1 MRRLLENLG
10 FLLLINLISKPLW
23 LLAEQ
28 EVQDR
33 LGHATWGTFAAL
45 LSLGFLLR
53 PVGELGIAQYTI
65 KTIAGEQRYYNSL
78 FGRALLLKL
87 WLNVLYLGVT
97 VGVGWL
103 LGYRGEWLLIL
114 TLVALF
120 YVVLNFLEQFRAGL
134 QAFQQFKTDGIASIT
149 DKTLM
154 MLILLLMFSGGWL
167 TLRGFA
173 VASLLTM
180 LLSMLAFGAVVFIK
194 FGLPTLKLSR
204 LRTAHLLRK
213 SWPFA
218 LMVVLFGTNERVNQ
232 LMLERLGSGYE
243 NGLYVAAYRWI
254 AAIQMYLWTILPVFY
269 AKFAANLRHP
279 VATRQNLFKTGQAL
293 VYLPLLFAFGFIW
306 FYGDKLFFLFDNSGP
321 EVIAEMTLNLRILAG
336 FMWFN
341 AAFTI
346 FSTYLTATGHER
358 FVSVLLIVVIA
369 LSVIANFIFI
379 PIYGAVAASWAMTG
393 AFGVL
398 SLGYVIGFVRLTELR
413 VPWLLLGKHLLITA
427 VFLTDFWWL
436 HSTGL
441 HWLAVCGINAGL
453 LIGSA
458 LALKLV
464 DWRAA
469 VD

>member
-1 MRRLLENLG
+1 MRRLIENLG

-65 KTIAGEQRYYNSL
+65 KTIAGEHRYYRSL

-87 WLNVLYLGVT
+87 WLNMLYMGVT
-97 VGVGWL
+97 IGVGYA
-103 LGYRGEWLLIL
+103 LGYRGEWLIIL
-114 TLVALF
+114 SLVGVF
-120 YVVLNFLEQFRAGL
+120 YVCLNYLEQFRAGL
-134 QAFQQFKTDGIASIT
+134 QAFQKFKLDGLASIT

-154 MLILLLMFSGGWL
+154 MLVLLLFFYGGWL
-167 TLRGFA
+167 TMQRFV
-173 VASLLTM
+173 VATVLT
-180 LLSMLAFGAVVFIK
+180 VVFATLLFGLIVFKK
-194 FGLPTLKLSR
+194 FGLPTLQLSR
-204 LRTAHLLRK
+204 VRVAHLLRK

-218 LMVVLFGTNERVNQ
+218 LMVVLFGTNERINQ
-232 LMLERLGSGYE
+232 LMLERLASGYE
-243 NGLYVAAYRWI
+243 NGIYVAAYRWI

-269 AKFAANLRHP
+269 AKFAANLTKP
-279 VATRQNLFKTGQAL
+279 IATRQSLFNTGHAL

-306 FYGDKLFFLFDNSGP
+306 FYGEKLFFLFDNSTP
-321 EVIAEMTLNLRILAG
+321 AAIAAMTTNLRILAG

-358 FVSVLLIVVIA
+358 FVSYMLVVVIA
-369 LSVIANFIFI
+369 LSVVANFVFI

-398 SLGYVIGFVRLTELR
+398 SVGYLIGFALRTELR
-413 VPWLLLGKHLLITA
+413 VPWLLLGKHALVTA

-441 HWLAVCGINAGL
+441 HWLAVCAINAGL
-453 LIGSA
+453 LAASA
-458 LALKLV
+458 IVLRLV
-464 DWRAA
+464 DWRAV